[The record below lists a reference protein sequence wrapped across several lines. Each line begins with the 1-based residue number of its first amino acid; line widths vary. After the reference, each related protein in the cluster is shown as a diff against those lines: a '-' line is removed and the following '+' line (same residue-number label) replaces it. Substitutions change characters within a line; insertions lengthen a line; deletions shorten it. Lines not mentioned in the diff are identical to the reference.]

1 MNTLSVR
8 ALLVRG
14 MLAGLAAGV
23 AALLVAYFLGESRV
37 DAAIALEEHAA
48 YGHHDHG
55 GGEEELVSRALQATG
70 GLATGVLVFGV
81 AIGGIAAIAF
91 CVALGRI
98 GRFGPRATAAFVALG
113 GLIAVYVVPFLK
125 YPANPPAV
133 GDGDTIGKR
142 TALFFLLVLL
152 SVLLAVGAV
161 LLGHAARPAP
171 RQLERDRR
179 PCGAAFLLA
188 VTLAYVFLPSYNE
201 VGPDFPGQ
209 LLWQFR
215 LATLA
220 VQAVLWTVFGLV
232 FGALAERLLT
242 PESARPRPAETV
254 AA

>member
-48 YGHHDHG
+48 GGHHDHG
-55 GGEEELVSRALQATG
+55 GGEEELVSRAMQATG

-161 LLGHAARPAP
+161 LLGRRLAP
-171 RQLERDRR
+171 RLGNWNATVAA
-179 PCGAAFLLA
+179 GAAFLLA

-242 PESARPRPAETV
+242 RSPRARGPRRP
-254 AA
+254 

>member
-48 YGHHDHG
+48 GGHHDHG
-55 GGEEELVSRALQATG
+55 GGEEELVSRAMQATG

-161 LLGHAARPAP
+161 LLGRRLAP
-171 RQLERDRR
+171 RLGNWNATVAA
-179 PCGAAFLLA
+179 GAAFLLA

>member
-48 YGHHDHG
+48 GGHHDHG
-55 GGEEELVSRALQATG
+55 GGEDELVSRALQATG

-161 LLGHAARPAP
+161 LLGRRLAP
-171 RQLERDRR
+171 RLGNWNATVAA
-179 PCGAAFLLA
+179 GAAFLLA

-254 AA
+254 TA

>member
-48 YGHHDHG
+48 GGHHDHG
-55 GGEEELVSRALQATG
+55 GGEEELVSRAMQATG

-125 YPANPPAV
+125 YPANPPAA

-161 LLGHAARPAP
+161 LLGRRLAP
-171 RQLERDRR
+171 RLGNWNATVAA
-179 PCGAAFLLA
+179 GAAFLLA

-242 PESARPRPAETV
+242 PESPRPRPAETV

>member
-48 YGHHDHG
+48 GGHHDHG
-55 GGEEELVSRALQATG
+55 GGEEELVSRAMQATG

-161 LLGHAARPAP
+161 LLGRRLAP
-171 RQLERDRR
+171 RLGNWNATVAA
-179 PCGAAFLLA
+179 GAAFLLA

-232 FGALAERLLT
+232 FGALAERMLT

>member
-37 DAAIALEEHAA
+37 DAAIALGEHAA
-48 YGHHDHG
+48 GGHHDH
-55 GGEEELVSRALQATG
+55 GGEEELVSRAMQATG

-81 AIGGIAAIAF
+81 AVGGIAAIAF

-161 LLGHAARPAP
+161 LLGRRLAP
-171 RQLERDRR
+171 RLGNGNATVAA
-179 PCGAAFLLA
+179 GAAFLLA

-220 VQAVLWTVFGLV
+220 VQAVLWAVFGLV
-232 FGALAERLLT
+232 FGVLAERLLT

>member
-48 YGHHDHG
+48 AGHHDHG

-161 LLGHAARPAP
+161 LLGRRLAP
-171 RQLERDRR
+171 RLGNWNATVAA
-179 PCGAAFLLA
+179 GAAFLLA

-254 AA
+254 VA

>member
-14 MLAGLAAGV
+14 MLAGLAAGA

-48 YGHHDHG
+48 GGHHDHG
-55 GGEEELVSRALQATG
+55 GGEEELVSRAMQATG

-161 LLGHAARPAP
+161 ILGRRLAP
-171 RQLERDRR
+171 RL
-179 PCGAAFLLA
+179 GNWNATVAAGTAFLLA

-220 VQAVLWTVFGLV
+220 VQAVLWAVFGLV

-242 PESARPRPAETV
+242 PESARPRSAETV

>member
-48 YGHHDHG
+48 GGHHDHG
-55 GGEEELVSRALQATG
+55 GGEEELVSRAMQATG

-161 LLGHAARPAP
+161 LLGRRLAP
-171 RQLERDRR
+171 RLGNWNATVAA
-179 PCGAAFLLA
+179 GAAFLLA

-242 PESARPRPAETV
+242 PESARPRPAGTV

>member
-14 MLAGLAAGV
+14 MLAGLAAGA

-48 YGHHDHG
+48 GGHHDH
-55 GGEEELVSRALQATG
+55 GGEEELVSRAVQATG

-81 AIGGIAAIAF
+81 AVGGIAAIAF
-91 CVALGRI
+91 CIALGRI

-161 LLGHAARPAP
+161 LLGRRLAP
-171 RQLERDRR
+171 RLGNWHATVAA
-179 PCGAAFLLA
+179 GAAFLLA
-188 VTLAYVFLPSYNE
+188 VALAYVFLPSYNE

-220 VQAVLWTVFGLV
+220 VQAVLWAVFGLV

-242 PESARPRPAETV
+242 PASARPRSAETV

>member
-1 MNTLSVR
+1 
-8 ALLVRG
+8 

-48 YGHHDHG
+48 GGHHDHG
-55 GGEEELVSRALQATG
+55 GGEEELVSRAMQATG

-161 LLGHAARPAP
+161 LLGRRLAP
-171 RQLERDRR
+171 RLGNWNATVAA
-179 PCGAAFLLA
+179 GAAFLLA

-242 PESARPRPAETV
+242 PESPRPRPAETV

>member
-48 YGHHDHG
+48 GGHHDHG
-55 GGEEELVSRALQATG
+55 GGEEELVSRAMQATG

-152 SVLLAVGAV
+152 SVLLAIGAV
-161 LLGHAARPAP
+161 LLGRRLAP
-171 RQLERDRR
+171 RLGNWNATVAA
-179 PCGAAFLLA
+179 GAAFLLA

>member
-48 YGHHDHG
+48 GGHHDHG

-161 LLGHAARPAP
+161 ILGRRLAP
-171 RQLERDRR
+171 RLGNWNATVAA
-179 PCGAAFLLA
+179 GAAFLLA

-220 VQAVLWTVFGLV
+220 VQAVLWAVFGLV

-242 PESARPRPAETV
+242 PESARPRPAATV

>member
-1 MNTLSVR
+1 MNTLTVR

-48 YGHHDHG
+48 GGHHDHG
-55 GGEEELVSRALQATG
+55 GGEEEIVSRAMQATG

-81 AIGGIAAIAF
+81 AIGGVAAVAF

-113 GLIAVYVVPFLK
+113 GLIALYVVPFLK

-133 GDGDTIGKR
+133 GDGDTIGRR

-152 SVLLAVGAV
+152 SVLLTVGAV
-161 LLGHAARPAP
+161 LLGRCLAP
-171 RQLERDRR
+171 RLGNWNAAVAA
-179 PCGAAFLLA
+179 GAAFLLA

-220 VQAVLWTVFGLV
+220 VQAVLWAVFGLV

-254 AA
+254 GA

>member
-1 MNTLSVR
+1 MNTLTVR

-48 YGHHDHG
+48 GSHHDHG
-55 GGEEELVSRALQATG
+55 GGEEEIVSRAMQATG

-81 AIGGIAAIAF
+81 AVGGVAAVAF

-113 GLIAVYVVPFLK
+113 GLIALYVVPFLK

-133 GDGDTIGKR
+133 GDGDTIGRR

-152 SVLLAVGAV
+152 SVLLTVGAV
-161 LLGHAARPAP
+161 LLGRRLAP
-171 RQLERDRR
+171 RLGNWNAAVAA
-179 PCGAAFLLA
+179 GAAFLLA

-201 VGPDFPGQ
+201 VGTDFPGQ

-220 VQAVLWTVFGLV
+220 VQAVLWAVFGLV

-254 AA
+254 SA

>member
-48 YGHHDHG
+48 GGHHDHG
-55 GGEEELVSRALQATG
+55 GGEEELVSRAMQATG

-161 LLGHAARPAP
+161 ILGRRLAP
-171 RQLERDRR
+171 RLGNWNATVAA
-179 PCGAAFLLA
+179 GAAFLLA

-220 VQAVLWTVFGLV
+220 VQAVLWAVFGLV

>member
-48 YGHHDHG
+48 GGHHDHG

-161 LLGHAARPAP
+161 LLGRRLAP
-171 RQLERDRR
+171 RLGNWNATVAA
-179 PCGAAFLLA
+179 GAAFLLA

>member
-1 MNTLSVR
+1 MNSLSVR

-48 YGHHDHG
+48 GGHHDH

-81 AIGGIAAIAF
+81 AVGGIAAIAF

-133 GDGDTIGKR
+133 GDGDTIGER

-152 SVLLAVGAV
+152 SVLLTIGAV
-161 LLGHAARPAP
+161 LLGRRLAP
-171 RQLERDRR
+171 RLGNWNATVAA
-179 PCGAAFLLA
+179 GAAFLLA

-220 VQAVLWTVFGLV
+220 VQATLWAVFGLV
-232 FGALAERLLT
+232 FGTLAQRLLT
-242 PESARPRPAETV
+242 PPTAPRPEP
-254 AA
+254 AATAAA

>member
-14 MLAGLAAGV
+14 MLAGLAAGA

-48 YGHHDHG
+48 GGHHDHG
-55 GGEEELVSRALQATG
+55 GGEEELVSRAMQATG

-161 LLGHAARPAP
+161 ILGRRLAP
-171 RQLERDRR
+171 RLGNWNATVAA
-179 PCGAAFLLA
+179 GAAFLLA

-220 VQAVLWTVFGLV
+220 VQAVLWAVFGLV

-242 PESARPRPAETV
+242 PESARPRSAATV

>member
-48 YGHHDHG
+48 GGHHEHG
-55 GGEEELVSRALQATG
+55 GGEEELVSRAMQATG

-161 LLGHAARPAP
+161 ILGRRLAP
-171 RQLERDRR
+171 RLGNWNATVAA
-179 PCGAAFLLA
+179 GAAFLLA

-220 VQAVLWTVFGLV
+220 VQAVLWAVFGLV